1 MEVLSIFSLFF
12 EDIKEY
18 YNHTRMY
25 LIREYRQFLEDLEKY
40 VHLKAFGNAISHSIT
55 LSVIQLKNRIVRN

>member
-1 MEVLSIFSLFF
+1 MELLPIFSLFF

-25 LIREYRQFLEDLEKY
+25 LIREHRQFLEDLEKY
-40 VHLKAFGNAISHSIT
+40 VHLKAFGNAMSHSLT
-55 LSVIQLKNRIVRN
+55 TSVIQLKNRIVKS